1 MSCSFCFVGNGI
13 LIVNRNHLQQ
23 QSREAKRSM
32 PVCSFSPFKNQS
44 QISCNIQF
52 QIVRKSDRKIFY
64 SPNNFPSAAADVS
77 QISSLLPERANGRKF
92 SKSSDAT
99 NDAPKQLLSR
109 LCRPH
114 LSAICSKSIC
124 KAFPSPGEKLADH
137 PAAVHFHPCL
147 LPRGAAVMPTLMC
160 GLHSF
165 DRWHFALASLPN
177 GDRYFVISS
186 NHVSA
191 TTPRHG
197 RIAREQTPKS
207 IHTYMYTSFT
217 HCLAATGLASKFH
230 RR

>member
-1 MSCSFCFVGNGI
+1 MQLLFCGE
-13 LIVNRNHLQQ
+13 RNTDRQPQ
-23 QSREAKRSM
+23 PSAAASREAKRAAS
-32 PVCSFSPFKNQS
+32 VHLSPFSNQS
-44 QISCNIQF
+44 RISCNIQF
-52 QIVRKSDRKIFY
+52 QIVTAKYCTPLTIFLQLLHLCHRFPPC
-64 SPNNFPSAAADVS
+64 SPNGT
-77 QISSLLPERANGRKF
+77 NGRKF

-99 NDAPKQLLSR
+99 NDVPKQLLSR

-114 LSAICSKSIC
+114 LSAICSKSSR